1 MIANCI
7 DQKTLPIY
15 GNGLNIRDW
24 LYVDDHCKAIEIV
37 LNKGKAGQTYNIGG
51 NNEITNLEI
60 VEQICT
66 KMDYLKPLSNKKS
79 YKDLISFVEDRPGH
93 DFRYAI
99 DSNKIQNEL
108 NWKPH
113 ENFES
118 GIIKTVQWYMK
129 MKSGGDLSKTNHII
143 KNV

>member
-1 MIANCI
+1 
-7 DQKTLPIY
+7 
-15 GNGLNIRDW
+15 
-24 LYVDDHCKAIEIV
+24 
-37 LNKGKAGQTYNIGG
+37 
-51 NNEITNLEI
+51 
-60 VEQICT
+60 
-66 KMDYLKPLSNKKS
+66 MDYLKPLSNKKS

-118 GIIKTVQWYMK
+118 GIIKTIQWYIENEK
-129 MKSGGDLSKTNHII
+129 WWRSIQDKSYNQERLGII
-143 KNV
+143 K